1 MFFTTCQSENK
12 KSLGCEISISQLKGK
27 IWGSLNKLEVK
38 VDSNTTIGH
47 PTISADEKVV
57 IFSAEMNGGYGG
69 KDLWMVTRVARGQ
82 WSEPA
87 NLGPAVNTDG
97 DEMFPFLHNDGSLY
111 FASNGH
117 VGMGGLD
124 IFKSELDDNGI
135 YVSAINLKSPIN
147 SSADDFGM
155 IVERKSERGYFTS
168 NRKTW
173 TGTDGVVNKSNGS
186 DNIYQF
192 ELPPLVLTLQGVIT
206 DSKTGGVVTGEK

>member
-1 MFFTTCQSENK
+1 M
-12 KSLGCEISISQLKGK
+12 
-27 IWGSLNKLEVK
+27 
-38 VDSNTTIGH
+38 
-47 PTISADEKVV
+47 
-57 IFSAEMNGGYGG
+57 
-69 KDLWMVTRVARGQ
+69 MVHYIL
-82 WSEPA
+82 P
-87 NLGPAVNTDG
+87 
-97 DEMFPFLHNDGSLY
+97 
-111 FASNGH
+111 SNGH

-192 ELPPLVLTLQGVIT
+192 ELPPLVLVFARSNFRLKKWSCGYR
-206 DSKTGGVVTGEK
+206 G